1 MFLTDVA
8 VPIADAAVPA
18 TDLSVAIP
26 DALLLSAVGM
36 GVVFLVLLALMLVIQ
51 LMAAIGKKPEP
62 VAQLASASA
71 APAPAAVFDKAPGSA
86 GEINLF
92 TVDDKT
98 AALIM
103 SIVADDLK
111 TPLNELRFI
120 SIKEVGK

>member
-1 MFLTDVA
+1 MFLSA
-8 VPIADAAVPA
+8 IPAAPIADAAVPV

-26 DALLLSAVGM
+26 DALVLSAVGM

-62 VAQLASASA
+62 AAQLASASA
-71 APAPAAVFDKAPGSA
+71 APAAVFEKAPGSA

-98 AALIM
+98 AALVM
-103 SIVADDLK
+103 AIVADDLK